1 MSIANE
7 ELRAMVYDQAGKK
20 KRGRPKSSA
29 AKKQAIR
36 IPSNRETPQCRV
48 VRLSRE
54 AVQIIEDLARKT
66 GQEKSKIASA
76 IIEQGSKII
85 EFYPAM
91 CVGCEYQDQCE
102 YGNGGVC
109 LVEEQEDAE

>member
-7 ELRAMVYDQAGKK
+7 ELRSLSTTRTERK
-20 KRGRPKSSA
+20 SA
-29 AKKQAIR
+29 AAQGQRRQEADHPL
-36 IPSNRETPQCRV
+36 PSNRRRPSAV
-48 VRLSRE
+48 IVRLNRE
-54 AVQIIEDLARKT
+54 AAQIIEALAKKT
-66 GQEKSKIASA
+66 EQEKSKIASA

-102 YGNGGVC
+102 YENGGAC

>member
-7 ELRAMVYDQAGKK
+7 ELRSLVYDQDGKK
-20 KRGRPKSSA
+20 KRGRPKGSA
-29 AKKQAIR
+29 AKKQTIR
-36 IPSNRETPQCRV
+36 IPSNRETPQCRI
-48 VRLSRE
+48 VRLNRE
-54 AVQIIEDLARKT
+54 AAQIIEALAKKT
-66 GQEKSKIASA
+66 EQEKSKIASA

-102 YGNGGVC
+102 YENGGAC